1 MSIQLNV
8 FVRKDI
14 QHLASCVSAVA
25 VPCGI
30 GNVIGNKGGVAIDL
44 QLAGAHMLLVNSHL
58 AAHDEFVERRNADFQ
73 RICAGLPLPPQR
85 MLALSAPGAGPSF
98 GSGGSFSGSAGPGAG
113 VLSANNS
120 LTTPMGSLG
129 SALGSGGSFGNG
141 SESLVGS
148 PAKGGNFAAG
158 YSSLPA
164 GGLSGGGGGGGFS
177 CVRGA
182 AVMAVVPTQQAAMAQ
197 PTLQSFP
204 DRIRTASNASS
215 AFAASAVTAAAAVG
229 SGSSSFSAGAAGLPP
244 AAATAAPRVSP
255 LSLRLAALSTQRS
268 DSPGALASPST
279 VPESPLP
286 RPGGTPHAPHNYHP
300 SAGPGSLKLPSRW
313 GSASG
318 PESMRAAEGSG
329 SFSKAGS
336 AGVLAGVE
344 GGASAAAA
352 AAAGPSTNALDHYD
366 VVLWAGD
373 LNYRIKG

>member
-113 VLSANNS
+113 ALSANNS

-148 PAKGGNFAAG
+148 PAKEGNFAAG
-158 YSSLPA
+158 YRSLPA
-164 GGLSGGGGGGGFS
+164 GGLGGGGGGGGFT

-204 DRIRTASNASS
+204 DRIRTASNAS
-215 AFAASAVTAAAAVG
+215 AFASSAVTG
-229 SGSSSFSAGAAGLPP
+229 SGSSSFSVGAAGLPP
-244 AAATAAPRVSP
+244 AVAMAATRVSP

-268 DSPGALASPST
+268 NSPGALASPST

-286 RPGGTPHAPHNYHP
+286 RPGGTPCVPHNYHP
-300 SAGPGSLKLPSRW
+300 SAGPGWLKLPSRW

-318 PESMRAAEGSG
+318 PGSMGAAEGSG
-329 SFSKAGS
+329 SFSKAVS
-336 AGVLAGVE
+336 AGVLAGLE
-344 GGASAAAA
+344 GGVSAAAAA
-352 AAAGPSTNALDHYD
+352 AAAGPSTNTLDHYD